1 MISLSHNI
9 ENSDKGNHKVKTE
22 VVQGPDRTLKQDPQG
37 NERIITQEGDRD
49 QTHLQCIHE
58 SSPMSHS
65 HQT

>member
-22 VVQGPDRTLKQDPQG
+22 VVQGPDRTLQQDPQG

-49 QTHLQCIHE
+49 
-58 SSPMSHS
+58 
-65 HQT
+65 